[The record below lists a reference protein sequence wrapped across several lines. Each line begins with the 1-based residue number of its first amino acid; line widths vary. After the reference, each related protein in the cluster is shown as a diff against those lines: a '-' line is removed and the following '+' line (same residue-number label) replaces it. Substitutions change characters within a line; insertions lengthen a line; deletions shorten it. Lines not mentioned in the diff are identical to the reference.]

1 MLEAQKQAGESSKL
15 ATLASTNPAK
25 QESRT
30 LAKQN
35 GMGDG
40 SSMSSGVLQQLWNL
54 ILDLAKDVAPGA
66 PANGHANGEH
76 ITSCLLT
83 GSCHTLHIF

>member
-1 MLEAQKQAGESSKL
+1 MIEAQKQAGETSKL

-35 GMGDG
+35 GLGDG

-54 ILDLAKDVAPGA
+54 ILDLAKDVAPA
-66 PANGHANGEH
+66 AAANGHANG
-76 ITSCLLT
+76 TCLAACLC
-83 GSCHTLHIF
+83 GMLCPHALL